1 MAVKPNL
8 GTRVG
13 VGVYRNNQGQLINSA
28 GGRIARPGQ
37 VNQTNPANR
46 GVQTNRTGTTTTTTG
61 NTTPNNNAVQASTYN
76 DPTRVKGRIAWL
88 TKNRPNDPEI
98 KRLNSWLTQYG
109 TQPAQPTQ
117 PVTAANPVE
126 EAPATPS
133 PAPAEEDQGFDFN
146 SYQSP
151 MTKAL
156 MDAMSKG
163 MSTMQAYEPQFF
175 EGSPLYQ
182 FQKQKGMADLEK
194 LMASRGLTGSGAE
207 IQGNSDFLANI
218 NATEAEKQRQYAES
232 NRDRQQ
238 AAMQFIAN
246 FDQNERD
253 GLRDQWN
260 KDLDRRTNLQ
270 RFEATRQD
278 ERQQQAANFLTNLL
292 QMQSSN
298 DIARLSQG
306 GMNSQTDLT
315 KMLMSAMVNNTMAQ
329 VPRGGGGGGGTP
341 PPPQAN
347 NSTALM
353 EILTRYGDRAGNN
366 DVFDGILR
374 LFSGEK

>member
-1 MAVKPNL
+1 
-8 GTRVG
+8 
-13 VGVYRNNQGQLINSA
+13 
-28 GGRIARPGQ
+28 
-37 VNQTNPANR
+37 
-46 GVQTNRTGTTTTTTG
+46 
-61 NTTPNNNAVQASTYN
+61 
-76 DPTRVKGRIAWL
+76 
-88 TKNRPNDPEI
+88 
-98 KRLNSWLTQYG
+98 
-109 TQPAQPTQ
+109 
-117 PVTAANPVE
+117 
-126 EAPATPS
+126 
-133 PAPAEEDQGFDFN
+133 
-146 SYQSP
+146 
-151 MTKAL
+151 
-156 MDAMSKG
+156 
-163 MSTMQAYEPQFF
+163 
-175 EGSPLYQ
+175 
-182 FQKQKGMADLEK
+182 
-194 LMASRGLTGSGAE
+194 
-207 IQGNSDFLANI
+207 
-218 NATEAEKQRQYAES
+218 
-232 NRDRQQ
+232 
-238 AAMQFIAN
+238 MQFIAN